1 MRTKVVA
8 NPVPVISSL
17 RNYRLK
23 ARYLQNFGDYNIVY
37 ITILDYIIVYMFLLC
52 SDPPEYEVKSA
63 QASVRRGASQTLECE
78 VHGDQPIGI
87 VWHREGQP
95 SLQFNPR

>member
-1 MRTKVVA
+1 MKVVV

-17 RNYRLK
+17 SNYQRL
-23 ARYLQNFGDYNIVY
+23 F
-37 ITILDYIIVYMFLLC
+37 MFVLC

-78 VHGDQPIGI
+78 VHGDQPISI

>member
-1 MRTKVVA
+1 MRTKVVV

-17 RNYRLK
+17 SNYQLK
-23 ARYLQNFGDYNIVY
+23 ARYLQNFGDY
-37 ITILDYIIVYMFLLC
+37 IIMFVLC